1 MRMRMRIRAVL
12 SEKINNKS
20 NRIFQKIVKIKSC
33 DKRIVG
39 GTIRKIKWKRS
50 KNKFVFYVK

>member
-1 MRMRMRIRAVL
+1 MRIRAVL

-20 NRIFQKIVKIKSC
+20 KRIFQINVKIKSC

-39 GTIRKIKWKRS
+39 GTIRKINWKRS